1 MAEPA
6 IRMVGGRPSEEPEAQ
21 PPTTPPPPPQELE
34 KDIGGQA
41 FDPPTPEDIVEGTG
55 GSLAEQLRARFDAI
69 AATEEFAVPGWELAD
84 GSPGLIL
91 VARAF
96 GDRKNFAEG
105 LSNEAFIARST
116 HQLLFVAD
124 DGTREE
130 IHGGWGPDLSQMMG
144 VHVTKAADLVA
155 QVISK
160 PDPARPGVRIPN
172 VAGIGSLATDLL
184 NWSRRGRSD
193 VEQRLGEE

>member
-6 IRMVGGRPSEEPEAQ
+6 IRMVGGQPVEPEAL
-21 PPTTPPPPPQELE
+21 PPEMPPPPPEELE
-34 KDIGGQA
+34 VQVGGRA
-41 FDPPTPEDIVEGTG
+41 FNPPTEEEVVEGTG
-55 GSLAEQLRARFDAI
+55 GSLAEQMRARYAAI
-69 AATEEFAVPGWELAD
+69 AATEEFGVPGWELAD

-96 GDRKNFAEG
+96 GDRRTFNEG
-105 LSNEAFIARST
+105 LSNEAFIAKST
-116 HQLLFVAD
+116 HQLWFVKD
-124 DGTREE
+124 DGTREQ
-130 IHGGWGPDLSQMMG
+130 INGGWGPDLASLMG

-172 VAGIGSLATDLL
+172 VAGIGALATDLL
-184 NWSRRGRSD
+184 NWSRRGRTETEES
-193 VEQRLGEE
+193 LGE